1 MVYWSRSYASG
12 SQECFDPHGNEP
24 ASSHVDQSQ
33 MVLQELMREPQF
45 KAEVGAILTWGGVV
59 HSLCVCHTHMLTSAT
74 NDGPQH

>member
-1 MVYWSRSYASG
+1 MLLGPRSALIPWKRAS
-12 SQECFDPHGNEP
+12 Q
-24 ASSHVDQSQ
+24 QSCGPKSDGTPGAD
-33 MVLQELMREPQF
+33 ERA